1 MMAGLKDALGNVF
14 LGLASSLRSKG
25 RPVGL
30 MRLTGSGY
38 GQRCNINPYHIYVV
52 MSHRSRDNENYSAP
66 PNTDICLSATS
77 MTVVEGVSE
86 VVETLRLKWGI
97 PFVSV
102 RNADVDG
109 EYWLNGVNVAQ
120 MEDDE
125 LSDHRLK
132 NLGFV
137 FQSFHL
143 IPQLTVLENIEM
155 PMFYLGV
162 PQAERTRRA
171 KVLAERVE
179 MDHRLT
185 STRRPPCRS
194 CSSSRS
200 STSRARP

>member
-52 MSHRSRDNENYSAP
+52 MSHRSRDNENYVAP

-109 EYWLNGVNVAQ
+109 EYWLNARKVVT
-120 MEDDE
+120 
-125 LSDHRLK
+125 
-132 NLGFV
+132 V
-137 FQSFHL
+137 FPIDANRCCVKTGKFR
-143 IPQLTVLENIEM
+143 INIVES
-155 PMFYLGV
+155 
-162 PQAERTRRA
+162 ADS
-171 KVLAERVE
+171 LAERI
-179 MDHRLT
+179 DKALC
-185 STRRPPCRS
+185 TRR
-194 CSSSRS
+194 
-200 STSRARP
+200 